1 MAKETRIQ
9 YKVNKL
15 KDTYYEIVNTETG
28 LFSKKIKTDHHWYV
42 NGYFHGLGFYDGY
55 ISVQQKEF
63 IEFLNQN
70 NYLDSTFL
78 KRYLTSS
85 VLTILDQLNG
95 LWPGGF
101 INSHKYNQ
109 LIGSDTICDYLWL
122 SNFNHPS
129 KISDSPSFKQITIE
143 DVFKRVRKP
152 DNSGMIAYYGVRIQ
166 NGTNTNEIIINDCEH
181 GTLIELIRLS
191 FLLNLPKMAHHS
203 FFYFQYYPSL
213 IDDAKNKGLIG

>member
-78 KRYLTSS
+78 KRYLTSK
-85 VLTILDQLNG
+85 
-95 LWPGGF
+95 WF
-101 INSHKYNQ
+101 
-109 LIGSDTICDYLWL
+109 
-122 SNFNHPS
+122 
-129 KISDSPSFKQITIE
+129 
-143 DVFKRVRKP
+143 
-152 DNSGMIAYYGVRIQ
+152 
-166 NGTNTNEIIINDCEH
+166 
-181 GTLIELIRLS
+181 
-191 FLLNLPKMAHHS
+191 MAWWI
-203 FFYFQYYPSL
+203 Y
-213 IDDAKNKGLIG
+213 